1 MTATGASPLDG
12 LIPPDKRG
20 AVELALRSVRPGVEL
35 DAAERITGGASGAGV
50 FRLRAGGETLLLRI
64 EKGRDA
70 LNDPARQYICMR
82 IAAAAGVA
90 PAVLHADAEAG
101 VALTAFIEA
110 APAEALDS
118 GARLALL
125 AEAIRRLHAA
135 PLFPPLMPYLDA
147 MDSLAAGLAAS
158 GALPAEA
165 GARVQEAY
173 ATVSAAYR
181 KLDADVVSSHNDL
194 NRANVVFTADRA
206 FVVDWETAFAA
217 DRYVDLAAAANF
229 FTLDDAG
236 ELALASAYFGE
247 TPSPYRQGRLYLMR
261 QINRVFYGVMLLQA
275 FSGGR
280 KLEDGDLDVP
290 PLPEI
295 LRQLGAER
303 GPQGFVRLAMRFLL
317 DAVEGARGPRL
328 QAALDAVGLA

>member
-50 FRLRAGGETLLLRI
+50 FRLRVGGENLLLRI
-64 EKGRDA
+64 EKARDA

-90 PAVLHADAEAG
+90 PAVLHSDAEVG
-101 VALTAFIEA
+101 IALTAFIE

-125 AEAIRRLHAA
+125 AEAIRRLHAT

-147 MDSLAAGLAAS
+147 MDSLVAGLAAS

-165 GARVQEAY
+165 GTRVQEAY
-173 ATVSAAYR
+173 AAVSAAYR
-181 KLDADVVSSHNDL
+181 KLGEDIVSSHNDL

-261 QINRVFYGVMLLQA
+261 QINRIFYGVMLLQA

-280 KLEDGDLDVP
+280 RLEDGDLDVP
-290 PLPEI
+290 PLPEA
-295 LRQLGAER
+295 LRQVGAER
-303 GPQGFVRLAMRFLL
+303 GPQSFVRLAVRFLL
-317 DAVEGARGPRL
+317 DAVDGAQGPRL
-328 QAALDAVGLA
+328 HAAVASVGLA